1 MRSDLNVLPIRH
13 HNSKYLHGGL
23 MAQYDRPSHIWSFT
37 RRIDGTIRPS
47 ITPLAVPSISPYNR
61 FFAGVLVIRSHSNS
75 DLSVLPIRHHISK
88 YLHDGLMAQYDPPSH
103 HLRCPQSRPTI
114 DFLQGNW
121 SFVEIILGVG
131 RDWKQCEYQ
140 CVVT

>member
-1 MRSDLNVLPIRH
+1 MRSDLSVLPIRH
-13 HNSKYLHGGL
+13 HISKYLHGGL

-75 DLSVLPIRHHISK
+75 DLNVLPIRHHISK
-88 YLHDGLMAQYDPPSH
+88 YLHGCQALLSIPLQDPPKMPLADVQFECS
-103 HLRCPQSRPTI
+103 L
-114 DFLQGNW
+114 FLA
-121 SFVEIILGVG
+121 FAFLKYILNFTFSV
-131 RDWKQCEYQ
+131 
-140 CVVT
+140 